1 MRLLNSNYRKLI
13 PLSKS
18 LIAKKPK
25 CRQSIDVIV
34 SKGNFLKTIDCDNI
48 AKYMF
53 TSRSKNVKNYVY
65 TYGFYLCEKHKH
77 CKTTTSKKS
86 LLKYAVAMN
95 FRTPKEKKL
104 SNHIRKTIVLPSKK
118 KFREMCGY
126 DKRLNY

>member
-18 LIAKKPK
+18 LIAQKPK

-53 TSRSKNVKNYVY
+53 TSRSKNTKSYVF

-86 LLKYAVAMN
+86 LLKHAVAMN

-118 KFREMCGY
+118 SLEKCAVTMNLKLR
-126 DKRLNY
+126 

>member
-53 TSRSKNVKNYVY
+53 TSRSKNSKSYVF
-65 TYGFYLCEKHKH
+65 TYGFYLCEKHKY
-77 CKTTTSKKS
+77 CKSVTSKKKS
-86 LLKYAVAMN
+86 TKICRCN
-95 FRTPKEKKL
+95 EF
-104 SNHIRKTIVLPSKK
+104 
-118 KFREMCGY
+118 
-126 DKRLNY
+126 